1 MDHAGEMRRG
11 LATIEVAVGL
21 VVLVGCGP
29 RWVNITQAS
38 ATDPEA
44 MTLGVSVDAC
54 VTVPVPHVVET
65 GTEVR
70 IRIDARVDDSKSQ
83 KACAGGATVR
93 LSRPIGTRSVV
104 DEHSRR
110 RLTVTFTPPVVSAPI
125 AGSVAVARGHEGPAT
140 ITGFVVVD
148 ADGNGQ
154 MCDELTSDGAA
165 CRSPSIDVDWTA
177 GNATPPDALVT
188 HGGVRA
194 SATPLTLS
202 GALKDG
208 TLYVGVS

>member
-1 MDHAGEMRRG
+1 MIARFEWTDARSVDEAIDQINDKTVVKAGG
-11 LATIEVAVGL
+11 IEVVTLSTLHAAKGL
-21 VVLVGCGP
+21 E
-29 RWVNITQAS
+29 W
-38 ATDPEA
+38 
-44 MTLGVSVDAC
+44 
-54 VTVPVPHVVET
+54 PHVILAGVVEGLLPFRSEDEALT
-65 GTEVR
+65 P
-70 IRIDARVDDSKSQ
+70 ARLEEDR
-83 KACAGGATVR
+83 R
-93 LSRPIGTRSVV
+93 LMYVGITRAQTTLAVSTP
-104 DEHSRR
+104 RR
-110 RLTVTFTPPVVSAPI
+110 RKRGRDT
-125 AGSVAVARGHEGPAT
+125 VARGHEGPAT